1 MPKVIPTGGKRE
13 YQVKVHLNKP
23 EYETLEKIAKFY
35 NSDKASTLRRLCLE
49 RDKFEKYVVS
59 FDEIILKI
67 KDIYHN
73 NSEKLSNDILKDL
86 NSLIEI
92 SKDLGEESKE
102 DEKFIRREFQNESEF
117 QPDELSKLRKFM
129 REENAKKEVKIVVLK
144 LFDSNEGEKVIDY
157 LQEGKCVICDFGQ
170 FNIDEN
176 DIPEEFNF
184 LLGGI
189 YGIKAKKMEIKKGVY
204 IFTPKNISVQN
215 RSKQ

>member
-1 MPKVIPTGGKRE
+1 
-13 YQVKVHLNKP
+13 
-23 EYETLEKIAKFY
+23 
-35 NSDKASTLRRLCLE
+35 
-49 RDKFEKYVVS
+49 
-59 FDEIILKI
+59 
-67 KDIYHN
+67 
-73 NSEKLSNDILKDL
+73 
-86 NSLIEI
+86 
-92 SKDLGEESKE
+92 
-102 DEKFIRREFQNESEF
+102 
-117 QPDELSKLRKFM
+117 M

-176 DIPEEFNF
+176 EIPEEFNF

>member
-1 MPKVIPTGGKRE
+1 M
-13 YQVKVHLNKP
+13 
-23 EYETLEKIAKFY
+23 
-35 NSDKASTLRRLCLE
+35 
-49 RDKFEKYVVS
+49 
-59 FDEIILKI
+59 
-67 KDIYHN
+67 
-73 NSEKLSNDILKDL
+73 
-86 NSLIEI
+86 IEI

-102 DEKFIRREFQNESEF
+102 DEKFIRREFQDESEF